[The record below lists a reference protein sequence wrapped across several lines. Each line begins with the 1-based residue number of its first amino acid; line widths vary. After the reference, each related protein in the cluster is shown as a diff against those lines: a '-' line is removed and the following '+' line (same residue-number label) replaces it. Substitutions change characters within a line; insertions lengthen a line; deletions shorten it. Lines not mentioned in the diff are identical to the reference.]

1 VEVSRRR
8 TPHSP
13 DVREAKVGHL
23 GHVIDITGL
32 GNISDATDIC
42 EDRTSQK

>member
-23 GHVIDITGL
+23 GHVTDITGL
-32 GNISDATDIC
+32 GNISDATDIYK
-42 EDRTSQK
+42 DGTLQQ